1 MADEKKTA
9 CEGEES
15 EVDKACD
22 KKESAP
28 QKTDRKKCQKK
39 DSELEKVKSEIE
51 KLKAELESKS
61 DLLARTAAEFD
72 NFKKRTERE
81 KQGVAEYA
89 KASLIKKLLPV
100 VDNIDRANGA
110 DKDSPDYIKGI
121 EMIVKQF
128 NSLADT
134 LEIET
139 IGEIGDAFDP
149 NFHEAVMH
157 IEDENFGENE
167 IAEVLQKGYKLG
179 DTVIRPAMVKV
190 AN

>member
-1 MADEKKTA
+1 MAEDKKTKTEETAKTESCEKK
-9 CEGEES
+9 E
-15 EVDKACD
+15 
-22 KKESAP
+22 KKKP
-28 QKTDRKKCQKK
+28 TKK
-39 DSELEKVKSEIE
+39 DSEIEALKSE
-51 KLKAELESKS
+51 LQQKS
-61 DLLARTAAEFD
+61 DLLTRTAAEFD

-81 KQGVAEYA
+81 KSGIAEFA
-89 KASLIKKLLPV
+89 KADVIKKLLPIM
-100 VDNIDRANGA
+100 DNIERANAA

-128 NSLADT
+128 TSLQET
-134 LEIET
+134 LCIE
-139 IGEIGDAFDP
+139 EIGSEGEKFDP

-167 IAEVLQKGYKLG
+167 IALVLQKGFKLG